1 MAKVSGSAL
10 EAMKMGYLLP
20 SDQIVMNVHELLSQA
35 CEQVRSMSA
44 AGYTAP
50 LMKKIPVG
58 GSSLIATITGQLV
71 NLKDGR
77 FISEHDYF
85 IAHKIIS
92 VIAGGEVDAGTLVTE
107 DWLLKLERQ
116 AFVELLGTQ
125 KTQERIMGLLQTGKP
140 LRN

>member
-1 MAKVSGSAL
+1 
-10 EAMKMGYLLP
+10 
-20 SDQIVMNVHELLSQA
+20 
-35 CEQVRSMSA
+35 
-44 AGYTAP
+44 
-50 LMKKIPVG
+50 
-58 GSSLIATITGQLV
+58 
-71 NLKDGR
+71 
-77 FISEHDYF
+77 
-85 IAHKIIS
+85 